1 MSLYIIFLPL
11 ISAIFCGIFNKK
23 LSHNTAWFITS
34 AAISISA
41 VLALILFVQVAFY
54 GATEHI
60 RIMNWVSSGSMKA
73 DWAIYVD
80 KLTAI
85 MFVVVTSVSTLVH
98 IYSYGYMHEDT
109 NLPRFMSYLS
119 LFTFG
124 MLALVSSDNFLQLF
138 FGWEA
143 VGLCSY
149 LLIGFWYKKDSACQA
164 SMKAFIVNRV
174 GDFGLALGVF
184 LIYKYFGTIE
194 FSSVFPIVPK
204 LTSQEFAF
212 GLSVVD
218 IICLLLFLG
227 CMGKSAQIGLHVWL
241 PDAMEGPTP
250 VSALIHAAT
259 MVTAGVF
266 LLARCSFLYEYS
278 EITLTLIII
287 IGMVTCL
294 FAATIA
300 ITQND
305 IKKVIAYSTC
315 SQLGY
320 MFFACGVSAYQAAIF
335 HLATHAFFKAL
346 LFLCAGS
353 VIHAMDHEQ
362 DIQKMGGLWKK
373 IPQTYALFL
382 IGSLAIIGVFP
393 FAGFYSK
400 DLILESAYA
409 SENPF
414 GIYAFYFGV
423 ITAFLTALYSIRL
436 LILVFHLEPRATKKI
451 MSHIHESPASML
463 IPLYILAFGAV
474 CSGMFGIYILNI
486 GDIHGFFDGVI
497 FNKYKTLEHVHHVPE
512 IIKLSPSILG
522 FAGILVGYL
531 IYTIIKCQESLGQ
544 HLSLLYN
551 LSNNKYYVDEI
562 YNIIF
567 VKPLASFSN
576 FCWQIIDIRL
586 IDGLGPNSAAYL
598 SDKFAK
604 LVSKMQ
610 TGYVFHYAFCVLFG
624 LVLILSAVLW
634 R

>member
-11 ISAIFCGIFNKK
+11 ISAIFCGVCNKK
-23 LSHNTAWFITS
+23 LSHNSAWMITS
-34 AAISISA
+34 IAMSISA
-41 VLALILFVQVAFY
+41 ILALILFIKVTFY
-54 GATEHI
+54 GVTEHI
-60 RIMNWVSSGSMKA
+60 KIINWVSSGSMKA

-85 MFVVVTSVSTLVH
+85 MFVVVTSVSALVH
-98 IYSYGYMHEDT
+98 IYSYGYMHEDN

-149 LLIGFWYKKDSACQA
+149 LLIGFWYKKESACQA

-184 LIYKYFGTIE
+184 LIYKYFGNIE
-194 FSSVFPIVPK
+194 FATVFPISPK
-204 LTSQEFAF
+204 FASQEFAL
-212 GLSVVD
+212 GLSVIDV
-218 IICLLLFLG
+218 ICLLLFLG

-266 LLARCSFLYEYS
+266 LLARCSYLYEYS
-278 EITLTLIII
+278 EITLSLIII
-287 IGMVTCL
+287 VGMVTCL

-353 VIHAMDHEQ
+353 VIHAMHHEQ

-373 IPQTYALFL
+373 IPQTYVLFL

-409 SENPF
+409 SENSF
-414 GIYAFYFGV
+414 GIYAFYFGI
-423 ITAFLTALYSIRL
+423 ITAFLTAFYSIRL

-486 GDIHGFFDGVI
+486 GDMHGFFDGVI
-497 FNKYKTLEHVHHVPE
+497 FNKYKTLEHAHHVPE
-512 IIKLSPSILG
+512 VIKLSPSILG
-522 FAGILVGYL
+522 FAGMFAGYL
-531 IYTIIKCQESLGQ
+531 IYRIIKCQESLRQ

-551 LSNNKYYVDEI
+551 LSNNKYYIDEI

-576 FCWQIIDIRL
+576 FCWQIIDIRF
-586 IDGLGPNSAAYL
+586 IDGLGPNGAAYL

-604 LVSKMQ
+604 LVSKTQ

>member
-11 ISAIFCGIFNKK
+11 ISATLCGILNKK
-23 LSHNTAWFITS
+23 LSHNSAWFITS
-34 AAISISA
+34 GTMSISA
-41 VLALILFVQVAFY
+41 ILSLILFAQVAFY

-60 RIMNWVSSGSMKA
+60 KILTWVSSGSLRA
-73 DWAIYVD
+73 DWALYVD

-85 MFVVVTSVSTLVH
+85 MFVVVTGVSALVH
-98 IYSYGYMHEDT
+98 IYSHGYMHEDE

-124 MLALVSSDNFLQLF
+124 MLMLVSSDNFLQLF

-149 LLIGFWYKKDSACQA
+149 LLIGFWYKKESACAA

-184 LIYKYFGTIE
+184 LIYKYFGNIE
-194 FSSVFPIVPK
+194 FGSVFPLVPK
-204 LTSQEFAF
+204 FAAQEFAF

-218 IICLLLFLG
+218 IICLLLFVG

-266 LLARCSFLYEYS
+266 LLARCSYLFEYS
-278 EITLTLIII
+278 DIALSVIIVV
-287 IGMVTCL
+287 GMVTCL

-353 VIHAMDHEQ
+353 VIHAMHHEQ
-362 DIQKMGGLWKK
+362 DIRNMGGLWRK
-373 IPQTYALFL
+373 IPQTYMLFL
-382 IGSLAIIGVFP
+382 IGSLAIVGVYP

-409 SENPF
+409 SENSW
-414 GIYAFYFGV
+414 GIYAFYFG
-423 ITAFLTALYSIRL
+423 ITTAFLTAFYSIRL
-436 LILVFHLEPRATKKI
+436 LILVFHMEPRAAKHRI
-451 MSHIHESPASML
+451 DHAHESPTSML
-463 IPLYILAFGAV
+463 FPLYTLAIGAIASGAFGVYA
-474 CSGMFGIYILNI
+474 LNI
-486 GDIHGFFDGVI
+486 GGDFFDGVI
-497 FNKYKTLEHVHHVPE
+497 FNKYKTLEHAHHVPE
-512 IIKLSPSILG
+512 LVKLSPSIIG
-522 FAGILVGYL
+522 FIGMGLAYL
-531 IYTIIKCQESLGQ
+531 IYKTLACGDALRK
-544 HLSLLYN
+544 N
-551 LSNNKYYVDEI
+551 LSFFHDLSSNKYYIDEI
-562 YNIIF
+562 YNTLF
-567 VKPLASFSN
+567 VKPLASLAN
-576 FCWQIIDIRL
+576 FCWQCVDVNL
-586 IDGLGPNSAAYL
+586 IDKFGPNGFAAI
-598 SDKFAK
+598 SERCAG
-604 LVSKMQ
+604 LVARGQ
-610 TGYVFHYAFCVLFG
+610 TGYVFHYAFCVLLG
-624 LVLILSAVLW
+624 LVLMLSWFMKDYL
-634 R
+634 